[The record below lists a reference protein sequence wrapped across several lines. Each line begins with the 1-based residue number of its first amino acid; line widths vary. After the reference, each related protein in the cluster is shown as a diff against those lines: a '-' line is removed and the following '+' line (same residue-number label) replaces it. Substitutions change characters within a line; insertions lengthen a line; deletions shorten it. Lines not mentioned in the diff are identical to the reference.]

1 MITLLNK
8 DIFIKRK
15 KIPIKHGF
23 NKQMAQGKPLKH
35 GYTQQH
41 EHIHCG
47 LNHVCD
53 LKSSCYIE
61 NTPLNRGSDT
71 QGCAHINI
79 DIKAH
84 NPQSFLGP
92 EATQVL
98 SLTSSLS
105 SAAALEASPGFTGLT
120 QMM

>member
-1 MITLLNK
+1 
-8 DIFIKRK
+8 
-15 KIPIKHGF
+15 
-23 NKQMAQGKPLKH
+23 MAQGKPLKH
-35 GYTQQH
+35 RYTQQH
-41 EHIHCG
+41 KHIHCG

-61 NTPLNRGSDT
+61 NALLNRGSDT
-71 QGCAHINI
+71 QGCAHTKLTI
-79 DIKAH
+79 H
-84 NPQSFLGP
+84 SLFWGP

-105 SAAALEASPGFTGLT
+105 SAAALEALPGFTGLT